1 MKYVLIT
8 FLTLTG
14 LLPATG
20 QTRKTTT
27 RATAPP
33 NIVFIYA
40 DDLGYGDLGCYG
52 SKNNTPNLDQLAA
65 GGVRFTDFYSA
76 SPVCSPSRAALLTGR
91 YPIRQGINGVFF
103 PDSYTGLDSAEVT
116 LAETLK
122 SAGYRTGMVGKWH
135 LGHAAPYWPPTVQ
148 GFDQFFGLPYSHDM
162 KPLAL
167 YDSATSPMTESRAD
181 FSKLTQWFFEQ
192 AIAFAEQNRE
202 QPFFV
207 LLALTA
213 PHIPLK
219 PNPDDLTGSPGGA
232 YGEVVE
238 EIDLNVGRLL
248 ETLKALGL
256 DEDTMVVF
264 TSDNGPWFEG
274 SSGPFRDR
282 KGGSAWDGG
291 FRVPFIAR
299 QPGTLPAGTESSELA
314 SNLDL
319 LPTLRAM
326 AGLPPVED
334 RELDGRDISGV
345 LKDGAASPH
354 EEIVLFNNN
363 QVAAI
368 RTRRWKY
375 VARSYYRVYDIP
387 LDRYPLLF
395 DMQVDPGENY
405 SMARNFPGD
414 AADMRTRLER
424 ARARY
429 EPMADAFPP
438 HVAPASAADHPD

>member
-1 MKYVLIT
+1 MR
-8 FLTLTG
+8 
-14 LLPATG
+14 
-20 QTRKTTT
+20 Q
-27 RATAPP
+27 P
-33 NIVFIYA
+33 NFIIILA
-40 DDLGYGDLGCYG
+40 DDLGYGDLGCDG
-52 SKNNTPNLDQLAA
+52 GKVIRTPNLDRMAEE
-65 GGVRFTDFYSA
+65 GVRLTDFYASA
-76 SPVCSPSRAALLTGR
+76 NVCTPSRAGLLTGQ
-91 YPIRQGINGVFF
+91 YAIRNGLAHEVIQ
-103 PDSYTGLDSAEVT
+103 PADTTGLPVGALTIPKALGEDYASA
-116 LAETLK
+116 LI
-122 SAGYRTGMVGKWH
+122 GKWH
-135 LGHAAPYWPPTVQ
+135 LGHVAPHWPPTEY
-148 GFDQFFGLPYSHDM
+148 GFERFYGLPYSHDM

-167 YDSATSPMTESRAD
+167 YDSGQTPMSEEKAD
-181 FSKLTQWFFEQ
+181 FTKLTQQFFERT
-192 AIAFAEQNRE
+192 ATFVEENRDK
-202 QPFFV
+202 PFFV

-219 PNPDDLTGSPGGA
+219 PNPDDLTGSSGGD

-248 ETLKALGL
+248 ARLKELGL
-256 DEDTMVVF
+256 DEDTMVAF

-375 VARSYYRVYDIP
+375 VARSYYRVYDVP
-387 LDRYPLLF
+387 LDGYPLLF

-405 SMARNFPGD
+405 SVARNFPGE
-414 AADMRTRLER
+414 AADMRARLER
-424 ARARY
+424 ARAKY